1 MFLLQIL
8 LQVAIIA
15 SGNYNFFNFL
25 TITFCVSLM
34 DDRHL
39 SDSPTPVKSSKIESI
54 FTGISVA
61 LLIYFTVLWFGID
74 FGKNVPVDSEI
85 SIKFK
90 VVFRYFFL

>member
-1 MFLLQIL
+1 M
-8 LQVAIIA
+8 
-15 SGNYNFFNFL
+15 
-25 TITFCVSLM
+25 SLM

-39 SDSPTPVKSSKIESI
+39 SDSQKPAKSSRIENI

-90 VVFRYFFL
+90 VV